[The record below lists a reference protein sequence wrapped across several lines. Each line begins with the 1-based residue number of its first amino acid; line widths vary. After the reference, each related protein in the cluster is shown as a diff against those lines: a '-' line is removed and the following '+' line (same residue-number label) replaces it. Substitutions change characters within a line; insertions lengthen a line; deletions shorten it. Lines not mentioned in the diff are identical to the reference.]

1 MLILMVF
8 VDKLVI
14 INYYYTLYG
23 NTTKNCFNFVLSKIM
38 KFIGF
43 LFLFCF
49 SIMGSVQAQ
58 TDKPAPVTLGK
69 NDTIK
74 TAMTD
79 LDGELVPWIVTPEV
93 KIVDTR
99 IFASDADRMAYN
111 RLRYNVFKVLP
122 YARFAGQRY
131 RQLQRDLALTGDK
144 HKQKE
149 LVAACENEIKTLFN
163 KEIKNL
169 TISQGEVLI
178 KLIDRETGTTS
189 YTMVKELKGGF
200 KAFMFQSVAS
210 IFGHN
215 LKETYDPEEQKD
227 IEAILKQAG
236 YNSTN
241 N

>member
-1 MLILMVF
+1 
-8 VDKLVI
+8 
-14 INYYYTLYG
+14 
-23 NTTKNCFNFVLSKIM
+23 M

-43 LFLFCF
+43 LLLLCCT
-49 SIMGSVQAQ
+49 MGTLKAQ
-58 TDKPAPVTLGK
+58 TDKPVPVNLGK

-74 TAMTD
+74 TAMTE
-79 LDGELVPWIVTPEV
+79 LDGELVPWVVTPEV

-99 IFASDADRMAYN
+99 IFASDADRDNYR

-131 RQLQRDLALTGDK
+131 RQLQRDLALTADK
-144 HKQKE
+144 HKQKV
-149 LVAACENEIKTLFN
+149 LVNACETEIKTLFN

-178 KLIDRETGTTS
+178 KLIDRESGTTS
-189 YTMVKELKGGF
+189 FAMVKDLKGGF

-215 LKETYDPEEQKD
+215 LKETYDPAEQKD

-236 YNSTN
+236 YNSSN